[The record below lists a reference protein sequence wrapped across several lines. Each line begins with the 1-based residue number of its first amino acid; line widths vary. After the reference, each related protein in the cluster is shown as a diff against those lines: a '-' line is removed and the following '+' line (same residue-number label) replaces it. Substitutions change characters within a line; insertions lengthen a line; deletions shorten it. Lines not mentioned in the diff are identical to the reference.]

1 MDSVM
6 SVSKDTTLQLHKM
19 VNSPSKSETRS
30 ARTELWEFEEG
41 RPTALSGYKKTY
53 GARLK
58 GTSIGTRVIMK
69 IFKKF
74 LLLNESTEFFKNC
87 GRS

>member
-41 RPTALSGYKKTY
+41 RPTALSGYKKN
-53 GARLK
+53 
-58 GTSIGTRVIMK
+58 
-69 IFKKF
+69 
-74 LLLNESTEFFKNC
+74 LLRTLEVNLHRNACYNDNFQNILTAK
-87 GRS
+87 